1 MFFRK
6 KKDVTKVAIS
16 LDQLGL
22 IRLGICFAEKEFSS
36 LAENVDPAFERDRL
50 DLVKTRL
57 ALGSIMRNGCGI
69 IEVKS

>member
-6 KKDVTKVAIS
+6 KKNVTKVVIS
-16 LDQLGL
+16 LDQLDL
-22 IRLGICFAEKEFSS
+22 IRFVICFAEIQSTLES
-36 LAENVDPAFERDRL
+36 DRL

-57 ALGSIMRNGCGI
+57 ALGAIQRNGCGI

>member
-6 KKDVTKVAIS
+6 KKDVTKVVIS
-16 LDQLGL
+16 LDQLDL
-22 IRLGICFAEKEFSS
+22 IRLGICFAESDSALES
-36 LAENVDPAFERDRL
+36 DHL

-57 ALGSIMRNGCGI
+57 ALGAIKRNGCGI